1 MIFAGL
7 GAAQSSPLERAWDL
21 AAKGQREQAIVLLRE
36 LVQKDSRNSDA
47 RLLLG
52 SLLMEK
58 GDRAESLAQLQEAV
72 RLSPASPD
80 AQNALGEAYEAFGDP
95 KAALQPFEKAVA
107 IRPGFAIGQLNYGS
121 ALLETGK
128 PSPAAEHLDA
138 ALRLLGQ
145 TADSAQAHYLRAK
158 IFSAENEPQNAAA
171 HLKQAVAIRP
181 DFAEAWSDLG
191 EAKRL
196 LLDEEGAIAAFE
208 RATSLRPEDPIAQYR
223 LGLAYL
229 HQNQPEKAVESLK
242 RAYRL
247 NPEDQSVLNSLQ
259 IALRRNHEPAEAD
272 AIKQKLTDL
281 LRKRDEATQK
291 ALRAVKI
298 NNDGAALEKNGDIAG
313 AMAKYK
319 EAVGLDPEHAGIRVN
334 YAGALIRL
342 GEWTEGL
349 TQLHEALRKDP
360 GNKQVQEA
368 MKSAL
373 QQAPPRTIPKW
384 ADDPR

>member
-7 GAAQSSPLERAWDL
+7 LAAQSTGLERAWDL
-21 AAKGQREQAIVLLRE
+21 AARGQREQAIVLLQD
-36 LVQKDSRNSDA
+36 LIQKDPRNSDA

-58 GDRAESLAQLQEAV
+58 GERAESLAQLQEAV
-72 RLSPASPD
+72 RLRPASPD
-80 AQNALGEAYEAFGDP
+80 AQNALGEAYEAFGDS
-95 KAALQPFEKAVA
+95 KSALQPFEKAVA
-107 IRPGFAIGQLNYGS
+107 LRPGFAIAQLNYGS

-128 PSPAAEHLDA
+128 PARAAEHLDA

-145 TADSAQAHYLRAK
+145 TADAAQAHYLRAK
-158 IFSAENEPQNAAA
+158 IFAAQDEPQKAMT
-171 HLKQAVAIRP
+171 HLQQAVAIRP

-208 RATSLRPEDPIAQYR
+208 RATSLRPEDAIAQYR

-229 HQNQPEKAVESLK
+229 HRNQFEQAVAPLK
-242 RAYRL
+242 QAYRF

-272 AIKQKLTDL
+272 AIKQKLADL
-281 LRKRDEATQK
+281 LRKRDEATQN

-298 NNDGAALEKNGDIAG
+298 NNDGAALEKSGDIAG

-319 EAVGLDPEHAGIRVN
+319 EAVGLDPEHVGIRLN

-342 GEWTEGL
+342 GEWTAGL
-349 TQLHEALRKDP
+349 TQLHKALRKEP
-360 GNKQVQEA
+360 SNKQVQDA
-368 MKSAL
+368 MRDAL
-373 QQAPPRTIPKW
+373 KQAPPQTIPKW
-384 ADDPR
+384 TDEPQ